1 MSYLSDQLLERLPNR
16 ADRQSDDIGVVT
28 VDAADISGKR
38 SLDRVTARFVHR
50 LGRTR
55 VSGNFVRRHRV
66 DVHVGLFS
74 ESHRRPIAVVG
85 TLVIAKILSLFMP
98 LRVNKEDE
106 RRGLDET
113 QHGEKAYPAFTGMD

>member
-1 MSYLSDQLLERLPNR
+1 MFLGGGSHLLLMQLAGIALT
-16 ADRQSDDIGVVT
+16 IV
-28 VDAADISGKR
+28 
-38 SLDRVTARFVHR
+38 
-50 LGRTR
+50 
-55 VSGNFVRRHRV
+55 
-66 DVHVGLFS
+66 
-74 ESHRRPIAVVG
+74 IAVVG